1 MNGLNIDENVL
12 RAMSAAQT
20 VNQYSIPTMLVDL
33 PSRGLLYPEG
43 HPLKD
48 KETVEIKYMTTKEE
62 DILLNQSFI
71 QNGVVLDKL
80 LESVIL
86 DKRVKVDSIL
96 NCDKNALQIA
106 CRINA
111 YGENYDFEYMCQN
124 CGTKSQSSINLSTL
138 KHYEVDFETIKENNG
153 IVVTLPSSN
162 TVIKAKVLT
171 GLDEN
176 EMVKRIKQKQKH
188 NLPEEQLIERY
199 RQIITSVNDNN
210 DPLFIAGFIK
220 NMPLRDSKYFMKEYA
235 KFLPGVDFTF
245 EEECPKCNSVNKGG
259 VPVGISFFYPEQ

>member
-62 DILLNQSFI
+62 DILLNQSYL
-71 QNGVVLDKL
+71 QSGVVLDKL

-96 NCDKNALQIA
+96 NCDKNAIQIA

-111 YGENYDFEYMCQN
+111 YGDNYDFEYTCQN
-124 CGTKSQSSINLSTL
+124 CNTKNQFSVNLSEL
-138 KHYEVDFETIKENNG
+138 KHYEVDFDTIKQNDG
-153 IVVTLPSSN
+153 IVITLPITN
-162 TVIKAKVLT
+162 ATIKAKVLS
-171 GLDEN
+171 GIDDIEIQ
-176 EMVKRIKQKQKH
+176 KRIKQKQKH

-199 RQIITSVNDNN
+199 KQIFVSVNDNS
-210 DPLFIAGFIK
+210 DPLFVASFIK
-220 NMPLRDSKYFMKEYA
+220 NMPLKDSKYFMKEYS

-245 EEECPKCNSVNKGG
+245 EGECPKCNSVNKGG
-259 VPVGISFFYPEQ
+259 VPIGMSFFYPE